1 MQPLGAETLLLSCNS
16 FVQQLAV
23 PGCLPPKDMQGP
35 TLFTTGEADELLR
48 EKVWSLR
55 LCTMS
60 RVLQSQL
67 YSLSAMKRRRLDS
80 PKLESS
86 TSESTVPPSLKAM
99 RALFDHSFASFKQE
113 LKLELR
119 QELRQDFEDILA
131 AHKQDVAEM
140 LQQTEARIVSMVRS
154 EFGGHWMEMEQPMT
168 YRVPEEM
175 AETREEIM
183 ENITEQQLTATLN
196 FTHHPL
202 Y

>member
-1 MQPLGAETLLLSCNS
+1 MEQL
-16 FVQQLAV
+16 QQLCAAACGTGLSTSKRHARTNTLYHGGGGRVVEGESLEPPPLYNEPGAPESAV
-23 PGCLPPKDMQGP
+23 FSIGSM
-35 TLFTTGEADELLR
+35 E
-48 EKVWSLR
+48 
-55 LCTMS
+55 
-60 RVLQSQL
+60 
-67 YSLSAMKRRRLDS
+67 MKRRRLDS